1 MTSFSSDNHLKNAPI
16 FPLRSIV
23 LPGGLFPLRI
33 FERRYLDMV
42 TTCIKNNEGFCI
54 SLVKKEE
61 PDLYVKDVFEYG
73 SWVEITDWNKLQ
85 DGLLG
90 ITVEGKNIVKISNT
104 SLDKEN
110 LLRGTIKKLDLEKE
124 YLIPQKYLVLS
135 KFYKKIYPN
144 LKNFINFKEERF
156 ADASWIGYR
165 LTELLPIEL
174 ELKADLISTTD
185 AIERLEKI
193 NQIMTKLYGDEFTKV

>member
-1 MTSFSSDNHLKNAPI
+1 MTSFSSDNHLENAPI

-42 TTCIKNNEGFCI
+42 TECIKNNEGFCI

-90 ITVEGKNIVKISNT
+90 ITVEGKNIVKTSNT

-110 LLRGTIKKLDLEKE
+110 LLRGKIEKLGLEKE
-124 YLIPQKYLVLS
+124 YLIPQQYIVLS

-144 LKNFINFKEERF
+144 LKDFMSFKQERF
-156 ADASWIGYR
+156 SDASWIGYR

-174 ELKADLISTTD
+174 ELKADLISTSD
-185 AIERLEKI
+185 AIERLKKI
-193 NQIMTKLYGDEFTKV
+193 NQIMTRLYGDEFTKV

>member
-1 MTSFSSDNHLKNAPI
+1 MTSFSSDNHLENAPI

-42 TTCIKNNEGFCI
+42 TECIKNNEGFCI

-110 LLRGTIKKLDLEKE
+110 LLRGKIKKLDLEKE
-124 YLIPQKYLVLS
+124 YLIPQQYLVLS

-144 LKNFINFKEERF
+144 LKDFMSFKQERF
-156 ADASWIGYR
+156 SDASWIGYR

-174 ELKADLISTTD
+174 ELKADLISTSD
-185 AIERLEKI
+185 AIERLKKI
-193 NQIMTKLYGDEFTKV
+193 NQIMTRLYGDEFTKV

>member
-110 LLRGTIKKLDLEKE
+110 LLRGKIKKLDLEKE
-124 YLIPQKYLVLS
+124 YLIPQQYLVLS

-144 LKNFINFKEERF
+144 LKDFMSFKQERF
-156 ADASWIGYR
+156 SDASWIGYR

-174 ELKADLISTTD
+174 ELKADLISTSD
-185 AIERLEKI
+185 AIERLKKI
-193 NQIMTKLYGDEFTKV
+193 NQIMTRLYGDEFTKV

>member
-1 MTSFSSDNHLKNAPI
+1 MTSKVPI

-42 TTCIKNNEGFCI
+42 TECIKTDQGFCI
-54 SLVKKEE
+54 SLVRTEK
-61 PDLYVKDVFEYG
+61 PNSYVTDIYEYG
-73 SWVEITDWNKLQ
+73 SWVKISDWNKLE

-90 ITVEGKNIVKISNT
+90 ITVEGKNIARISNT
-104 SLDKEN
+104 SLDHEN
-110 LLRGTIKKLDLEKE
+110 LLRGEIEKLDLEKE
-124 YLIPQKYLVLS
+124 YLIPQKYLTLS

-144 LKNFINFKEERF
+144 LKSFIDTKEEKF

-165 LTELLPIEL
+165 LTELLPIDL
-174 ELKADLISTTD
+174 ELKAELISISN

-193 NQIMTKLYGDEFTKV
+193 NQIMTRLYGDEFTKV

>member
-1 MTSFSSDNHLKNAPI
+1 MS
-16 FPLRSIV
+16 
-23 LPGGLFPLRI
+23 GLFI
-33 FERRYLDMV
+33 TFEGIEGCGK
-42 TTCIKNNEGFCI
+42 TTQIKRMIYYNP
-54 SLVKKEE
+54 VKKEE
-61 PDLYVKDVFEYG
+61 PDTYVKDIFEYG
-73 SWVEITDWNKLQ
+73 SWVNISDWDKLQ

-90 ITVEGKNIVKISNT
+90 ITVEGKNIVKISNAI
-104 SLDKEN
+104 LDKEN
-110 LLRGTIKKLDLEKE
+110 LLRGEIKKLDSEKE

>member
-1 MTSFSSDNHLKNAPI
+1 MTLFSSDNHLENAPI

-90 ITVEGKNIVKISNT
+90 ITVEGKNIVKILNT

-110 LLRGTIKKLDLEKE
+110 LLRGKIKKLDLEKE
-124 YLIPQKYLVLS
+124 YLIPQQYLVLS

-144 LKNFINFKEERF
+144 LKDFMSFKQERF
-156 ADASWIGYR
+156 SDASWIGYR

-174 ELKADLISTTD
+174 ELKADLISTSD
-185 AIERLEKI
+185 AIERLKKI
-193 NQIMTKLYGDEFTKV
+193 NQIMTSLYGDEFTKV

>member
-1 MTSFSSDNHLKNAPI
+1 MNDKTIPL
-16 FPLRSIV
+16 FPLKSIV
-23 LPGGLFPLRI
+23 LPGGIFPLRI

-42 TTCIKNNEGFCI
+42 TECIKSNEGFCI

-61 PDLYVKDVFEYG
+61 PDTYVKDIFEYG
-73 SWVEITDWNKLQ
+73 SWVNISDWDKLQ

-90 ITVEGKNIVKISNT
+90 ITVEGKNIVKISNAI
-104 SLDKEN
+104 LDKEN
-110 LLRGTIKKLDLEKE
+110 LLRGEIKKLDSEKE

>member
-1 MTSFSSDNHLKNAPI
+1 MTATSSNVHFINAPI

-42 TTCIKNNEGFCI
+42 TECIKSNEGFCI

-61 PDLYVKDVFEYG
+61 PDTYVKDIFEYG
-73 SWVEITDWNKLQ
+73 SWVNISDWDKLQ

-90 ITVEGKNIVKISNT
+90 ITVEGKNIVKISNAI
-104 SLDKEN
+104 LDKEN
-110 LLRGTIKKLDLEKE
+110 LLRGEIKKLDSEKE

-156 ADASWIGYR
+156 ADASWIGFR

>member
-1 MTSFSSDNHLKNAPI
+1 MTSFSSDNHLVNAPI

-42 TTCIKNNEGFCI
+42 TACIKNNEGFCI

-110 LLRGTIKKLDLEKE
+110 LLRGKIKKLDLEKE
-124 YLIPQKYLVLS
+124 YLIPQQYLVLS

-144 LKNFINFKEERF
+144 LKDFMSFKQERF
-156 ADASWIGYR
+156 SDASWIGYR

-174 ELKADLISTTD
+174 ELKADLISTSD
-185 AIERLEKI
+185 AIERLKKI
-193 NQIMTKLYGDEFTKV
+193 NQIMTRLYGDEFTKV